1 MIKFAKIIIDRK
13 NNEYRNLHFLPEVFT
28 LMLKHERFMYDDY
41 FKSRDLVKDLF
52 NLVEASGRFFWAVV
66 DGETNDLMGCAYF
79 DNFIGNSDNL
89 HSAEINTCFFRNV
102 FSFNNRV
109 VGYHFKT

>member
-66 DGETNDLMGCAYF
+66 DGETNDLMGFAYF

-89 HSAEINTCFFRNV
+89 HSAEINTCFF
-102 FSFNNRV
+102 
-109 VGYHFKT
+109 